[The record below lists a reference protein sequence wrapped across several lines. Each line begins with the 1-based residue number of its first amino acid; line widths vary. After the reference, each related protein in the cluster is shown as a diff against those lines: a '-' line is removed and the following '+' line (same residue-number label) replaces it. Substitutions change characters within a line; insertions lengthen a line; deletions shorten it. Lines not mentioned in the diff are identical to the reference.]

1 MPTAAKLVAAISFAI
16 LAWVTCIVLEGA
28 LPEDKRIGYMYEVA
42 VGSGALV
49 GWFVSG
55 AARRTGYAEA
65 AATGLRTTTISVIV
79 ALGVL
84 AVGTMLQNSAR
95 GRYRG
100 LMDAILDIFNKFV
113 EFGTLILPVVV
124 LGTLFFGGIVAGMAT
139 EWAGRRWR

>member
-1 MPTAAKLVAAISFAI
+1 
-16 LAWVTCIVLEGA
+16 
-28 LPEDKRIGYMYEVA
+28 
-42 VGSGALV
+42 
-49 GWFVSG
+49 
-55 AARRTGYAEA
+55 
-65 AATGLRTTTISVIV
+65 V